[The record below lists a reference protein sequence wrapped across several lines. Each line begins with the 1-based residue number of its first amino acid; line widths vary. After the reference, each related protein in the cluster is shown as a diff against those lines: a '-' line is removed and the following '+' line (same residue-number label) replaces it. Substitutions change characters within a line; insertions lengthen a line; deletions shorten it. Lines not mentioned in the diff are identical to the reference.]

1 MPSPGSSR
9 PGHRRRLPSMAQ
21 IDNPSRLHRAYD
33 ATWGRMFAATYDRS
47 LAKAE
52 EHELGRRREA
62 IVPRASGRVLEL
74 GAGTGLNLRRYGQGA
89 SELVLTEPFE
99 PMARRLREKVASS
112 DRSAEVIETTAERL
126 PFPDA
131 SFDTVV

>member
-62 IVPRASGRVLEL
+62 VVPNASGRVLEL
-74 GAGTGLNLRRYGQGA
+74 GAGTGLNLRRYSDA
-89 SELVLTEPFE
+89 ATERVLTEPFE
-99 PMARRLREKVASS
+99 PMARRLREKA
-112 DRSAEVIETTAERL
+112 AESERPTEVVETTAESL

-131 SFDTVV
+131 